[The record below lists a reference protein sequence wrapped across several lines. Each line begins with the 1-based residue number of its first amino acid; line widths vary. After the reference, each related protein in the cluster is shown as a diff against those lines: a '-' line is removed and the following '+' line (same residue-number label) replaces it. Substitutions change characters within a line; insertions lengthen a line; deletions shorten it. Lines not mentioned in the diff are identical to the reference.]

1 MNPTP
6 QDIKD
11 ARKLAGLTQR
21 EAAALIYLDAQ
32 TWAKWEQG
40 VNKMAWGPWELFN
53 IKVKQLLEIK

>member
-21 EAAALIYLDAQ
+21 QAAALIYLDAQ

-40 VNKMAWGPWELFN
+40 ANKMSQGLWELFH
-53 IKVKQLLEIK
+53 IKVKETTS